1 VADFDDLLA
10 LQDHDLALDRL
21 RHRRATLPE
30 RDQIAALES
39 TVTRVEAELATLR
52 RDLAAVAGEE
62 RRFED
67 EARSA
72 AQHAADLD
80 AKLYSGVI
88 TAPKEL
94 QALQADVEQVRRR
107 QSTVEDHQLAA
118 MERREPLEAQV
129 AERDATLATTSV
141 QLVAVRDAL
150 AVAEAAIDAEAAI
163 ELAGRQALAAALDP
177 ALLADYERCRVNTK
191 GAGAARLVG
200 TTCQGCHLV
209 IPSTEVAEIRK
220 APAGTIS
227 HCDNCGCILVLDST
241 RADVPAG
248 RDAGERL

>member
-1 VADFDDLLA
+1 MADFDDLLA

-30 RDQIAALES
+30 RARSAALE
-39 TVTRVEAELATLR
+39 TTAAEVRATLVTLR
-52 RDLAAVAGEE
+52 AELAAVAAEE

-72 AQHAADLD
+72 AQHAAELE
-80 AKLYSGVI
+80 ARLYSGTI

-107 QSTVEDHQLAA
+107 QGTVEDHQLAA

-129 AERDATLATTSV
+129 AEADAALASTDAELAT
-141 QLVAVRDAL
+141 VREAL
-150 AVAEAAIDAEAAI
+150 ARAEEAIDAESGI
-163 ELAGRQALAAALDP
+163 ELAARQGLADGLDA
-177 ALLADYERCRVNTK
+177 ALLADYERCRRNTK

-209 IPSTEVAEIRK
+209 IPSTEVEQIRK
-220 APAGTIS
+220 APIGTIS
-227 HCDNCGCILVLDST
+227 HCDNCGCILVLDAASPHAESG
-241 RADVPAG
+241 RAS
-248 RDAGERL
+248 